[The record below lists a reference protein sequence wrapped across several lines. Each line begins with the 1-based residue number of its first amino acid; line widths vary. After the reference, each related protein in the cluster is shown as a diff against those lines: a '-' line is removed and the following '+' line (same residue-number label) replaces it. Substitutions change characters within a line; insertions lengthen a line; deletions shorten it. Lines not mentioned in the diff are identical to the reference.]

1 MKALA
6 DAGEGAL
13 RSQFKEMDDT
23 AADVN
28 HHLLKIPATI
38 ACEDLV
44 HVLET
49 LWNTRS
55 TGLSQLQKRDL
66 QTRLVLGSLREL
78 DPVLVCLRS
87 MMRKSRQ
94 QDFTDDE
101 IRKLFPRDLQPNLQE
116 TFLAILKSHR
126 SEWGEQEPRV
136 LESRVPN
143 QIKTS
148 SAPLWPRRDDS
159 TSYHNKGDDS
169 LALSPGPELNFP
181 NIRGNLPL
189 LKSMTWTIENPN
201 SGPSERAAVV
211 FMKLQYSTHP
221 PDEVDLKFRVTRD
234 TLEALVRSITYIND
248 QFQLLNS
255 TQQTENTTAAGDN
268 QETA

>member
-78 DPVLVCLRS
+78 DP
-87 MMRKSRQ
+87 
-94 QDFTDDE
+94 
-101 IRKLFPRDLQPNLQE
+101 
-116 TFLAILKSHR
+116 
-126 SEWGEQEPRV
+126 
-136 LESRVPN
+136 ESRVPN